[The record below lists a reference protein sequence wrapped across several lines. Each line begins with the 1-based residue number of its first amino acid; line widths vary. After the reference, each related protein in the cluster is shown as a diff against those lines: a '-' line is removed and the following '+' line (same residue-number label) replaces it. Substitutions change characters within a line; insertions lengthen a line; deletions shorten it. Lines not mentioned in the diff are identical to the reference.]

1 MNKCD
6 QEVIEKYLVNTNEDL
21 SVTLNIQNMPVEI
34 DDYMFMNIEE
44 SSSAG
49 SINKIQNQKSK
60 NKTENTIETEK

>member
-49 SINKIQNQKSK
+49 SINKIQN
-60 NKTENTIETEK
+60 